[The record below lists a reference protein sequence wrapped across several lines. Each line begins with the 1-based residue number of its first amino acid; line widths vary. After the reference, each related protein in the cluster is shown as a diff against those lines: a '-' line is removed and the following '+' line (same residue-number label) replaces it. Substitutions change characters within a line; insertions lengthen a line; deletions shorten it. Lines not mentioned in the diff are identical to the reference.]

1 MEIVTSLDEESKSLE
16 KQKLGETCMCMASDL
31 LDEENKELGF
41 TNTWIVLW

>member
-16 KQKLGETCMCMASDL
+16 SDL

-41 TNTWIVLW
+41 TNTWIVSW